1 MDMAQLHFKKRR
13 RCRYRFSFFFLAIV
27 IYFATVTTT
36 ISSQDLSGAKDT
48 PHLFTSSNLLVG
60 TDAGLTRIGENGKK
74 TTLWQEGRVTA
85 IAKIAGGWFFLSSK
99 GVLFSADLK
108 KFENRSIGLPKKAI
122 KIVVSEDPLSTQLV
136 KEPVNLT
143 AFAAD
148 PNQEN
153 RLLVS
158 TSSEVF
164 FSETFGKT
172 WISLGSPS
180 ASGGIKAIAFGPPL
194 QNAKNNS
201 VWVSTAIKGVFARD
215 LDTKNGWISASS
227 GLPPVLGTNYEE
239 VSGFAYSSSKPWQGF
254 YAATTFTGQIFQW
267 DSSAMKFMPR
277 FSAGKDFSSIEAL
290 RISNKFGAYALS
302 DGIITRLA
310 SEVDAKLS
318 AVPLRSA
325 TDILAARLKNALID
339 GNSSIHCVALLSGE
353 QKSHE
358 ESLIFNEC
366 WQLSSC
372 AGLKPE
378 TGATRSKGEQRK
390 IAANNKHGL
399 YVQTGFLIDGASRAK
414 YFSFMQQKNLDT
426 IVLDL
431 KDDSGKL
438 RFAPRDPLLLAMSS
452 QGTAL
457 DLDTFVA
464 EAKARG
470 IYLIARIVV
479 FKDEALYRW
488 KDGALAVRNTQDGTL
503 WQGVKK
509 DGQLIQE
516 YWVDPYSPLVW
527 QYNTAIAREVVNRGF
542 DEIQFDYIRFPTDG
556 ENLKFIRFPAREPEM
571 TQEAALE
578 SFLRYARSRID
589 APLSIDIYG
598 ANGWY
603 RSGSRTGQNAELLAD
618 YVDVIC
624 PMFYP
629 SHFEQE
635 FQAQAPAELRPYR
648 IYKLGTLR
656 NYHIARGK
664 ALIRP
669 WIQAFFLNVSYDRQY
684 YNDMY
689 VVNEVQGT
697 QEGSHQGFTFWN
709 NSGRYDDI
717 PRLEPSVTNL
727 VYGF

>member
-1 MDMAQLHFKKRR
+1 MVRLQFEKGR
-13 RCRYRFSFFFLAIV
+13 RYRCCFSFLFLAITFYSAV
-27 IYFATVTTT
+27 LTTT
-36 ISSQDLSGAKDT
+36 LGAQDLPGVKEIPDIFSNSDLLAGTNTGLIRIRKD
-48 PHLFTSSNLLVG
+48 
-60 TDAGLTRIGENGKK
+60 GEK

-85 IAKIAGGWFFLSSK
+85 IAKTAGGWFFLSSK
-99 GVLFSADLK
+99 GVLFSADLR
-108 KFENRSIGLPKKAI
+108 KFENRSAGLPKKTI
-122 KIVVSEDPLSTQLV
+122 KLVVSEDPLSTQLV
-136 KEPVNLT
+136 KETVNLT
-143 AFAAD
+143 AIAVD

-158 TSSEVF
+158 TGSEVF
-164 FSETFGKT
+164 FSETFGRT

-180 ASGGIKAIAFGPPL
+180 VSGGIKAAAFGPPS
-194 QNAKNNS
+194 QNSKNSS
-201 VWVSTAIKGVFARD
+201 VWVSTAIKGVFTRD
-215 LDTKNGWISASS
+215 LDAKNSWASASG
-227 GLPPVLGTNYEE
+227 GLPPVLGSNYEE
-239 VSGFAYSSSKPWQGF
+239 VSGFAYSTSLPSRGL

-267 DSSAMKFMPR
+267 DSSAMKFVPR
-277 FSAGKDFSSIEAL
+277 FSAGKDFSSIEAFS
-290 RISNKFGAYALS
+290 ISHKSGAYFLS
-302 DGIITRLA
+302 DGIITRLD
-310 SEVDAKLS
+310 SQNDGKLS
-318 AVPLRSA
+318 AVQLKPA
-325 TDILAARLKNALID
+325 TNILAARLKNALSD
-339 GNSSIHCVALLSGE
+339 GNPAINCLALLLEE
-353 QKSHE
+353 QKPNE
-358 ESLIFNEC
+358 EPLIFNEC
-366 WQLSSC
+366 WQLPSF
-372 AGLKPE
+372 AAAKPE
-378 TGATRSKGEQRK
+378 SSAALSKSEQRK
-390 IAANNKHGL
+390 IAANGKRGL
-399 YVQTGFLIDGASRAK
+399 YLQTGFLIDSASRSK
-414 YFSFMQQKNLDT
+414 YFSFMQEKNLDT

-438 RFAPRDPLLLAMSS
+438 RFAPRDPLLLAMASP
-452 QGTAL
+452 GALL
-457 DLDTFVA
+457 DLDAFAA

-488 KDGALAVRNTQDGTL
+488 KDGALAVRNTQDGTP

-527 QYNTAIAREVVNRGF
+527 QYNTAIAREVVSRSI

-556 ENLKFIRFPAREPEM
+556 ENLKFIRFPYQESEM
-571 TQEAALE
+571 NQESALE
-578 SFLRYARSRID
+578 SFLRYARARLD

-603 RSGSRTGQNAELLAD
+603 RSGSRTGQNAELLAE

-669 WIQAFFLNVSYDRQY
+669 WVQAFFLNVSYDRQY
-684 YNDMY
+684 YNETY
-689 VVNEVQGT
+689 VANEIRGA
-697 QEGSHQGFTFWN
+697 QEGTNQGFTFWN

-717 PRLEPSVTNL
+717 PRLEPGVMNL
-727 VYGF
+727 AYGF

>member
-1 MDMAQLHFKKRR
+1 MARVQFKKGR
-13 RCRYRFSFFFLAIV
+13 RCRCRFSFLFLAITV
-27 IYFATVTTT
+27 YIAGLTATLGA
-36 ISSQDLSGAKDT
+36 QDLPGAKDT
-48 PHLFTSSNLLVG
+48 PDIFSSSDLLAG
-60 TDAGLTRIGENGKK
+60 TGAGLIHIKKNGDK
-74 TTLWQEGRVTA
+74 TALWQEGRVTA
-85 IAKIAGGWFFLSSK
+85 MAKTASGWFFLSSK

-108 KFENRSIGLPKKAI
+108 KFENRSAGLPQKTI
-122 KIVVSEDPLSTQLV
+122 KLVVSEDPLSTQLV
-136 KEPVNLT
+136 KETVNLT

-148 PNQEN
+148 PSQEN
-153 RLLVS
+153 RLVVS
-158 TSSEVF
+158 TGSEVF
-164 FSETFGKT
+164 FSETSGRT

-180 ASGGIKAIAFGPPL
+180 ASGGIKAAAFGPSS

-201 VWVSTAIKGVFARD
+201 VWVSTAIKGVFTRD
-215 LDTKNGWISASS
+215 LDAKNGWVSASS
-227 GLPPVLGTNYEE
+227 GLPPIMGSNYEE
-239 VSGFAYSSSKPWQGF
+239 VSGFAYSASLPWRGL

-277 FSAGKDFSSIEAL
+277 FSANKDFSSIEAFN
-290 RISNKFGAYALS
+290 ISSKSGAYALS
-302 DGIITRLA
+302 DGIITRLTFQN
-310 SEVDAKLS
+310 DGKLS
-318 AVPLRSA
+318 AVQLKPG
-325 TDILAARLKNALID
+325 TDILAARLKNALAD
-339 GNSSIHCVALLSGE
+339 GDPGVNCLALLSGE
-353 QKSHE
+353 QKLNE
-358 ESLIFNEC
+358 EPLIFNES
-366 WQLSSC
+366 WQLSSF
-372 AGLKPE
+372 AGSKPE
-378 TGATRSKGEQRK
+378 SGAALSKAEQRK
-390 IAANNKHGL
+390 IAANGKHGL
-399 YVQTGFLIDGASRAK
+399 YLQTGFLIDAASRAK
-414 YFSFMQQKNLDT
+414 YFSFMQEKNLDA

-438 RFAPRDPLLLAMSS
+438 RFAPRDPLLLAMASP
-452 QGTAL
+452 GALL
-457 DLDTFVA
+457 DLDSFVA
-464 EAKARG
+464 EAKTRG

-488 KDGALAVRNTQDGTL
+488 KDSALAVRSTQNGTP

-527 QYNTAIAREVVNRGF
+527 QYNTAIAREAISRGF

-556 ENLKFIRFPAREPEM
+556 ENLKFIRFPAQEPDM

-578 SFLRYARSRID
+578 SFLRYARSRLD

-603 RSGSRTGQNAELLAD
+603 RSGSRTGQNAELLAE

-635 FQAQAPAELRPYR
+635 FQAQAPAELRPFR

-669 WIQAFFLNVSYDRQY
+669 WVQAFFLNVSYDRQY
-684 YNDMY
+684 YNETY
-689 VVNEVQGT
+689 VVNEVRGVL
-697 QEGSHQGFTFWN
+697 EGINQGFTFWN

-717 PRLEPSVTNL
+717 PRL
-727 VYGF
+727 